1 MIFTSHFDHF
11 GPLKV
16 YLRPQFI
23 VLMQTFRLTIACN
36 NSIPKHLLT
45 LTKQLT
51 TLTKTYLQLIIFPYL
66 QLEPYCSSLANVVDL
81 ESMHNINSEASV
93 CLQLWHFFFINLT
106 LI

>member
-1 MIFTSHFDHF
+1 MDPLLLHLWPCFDHF

-45 LTKQLT
+45 IPKQLL
-51 TLTKTYLQLIIFPYL
+51 TLTKTYLQLENFLTYNW
-66 QLEPYCSSLANVVDL
+66 NVIVHHWL
-81 ESMHNINSEASV
+81 M
-93 CLQLWHFFFINLT
+93 LLT
-106 LI
+106 LNPCTT